1 MQQLLQ
7 FMLFPVFVLTWQCVK
22 TLHRFCS
29 HQNSLDLWM
38 FIPFHSPKNG
48 IKIGIDPYPLNL
60 IYWAGPLHANIDRSL
75 VVLVV
80 LVALVG
86 VPCADRPR
94 PAKESS
100 ES

>member
-1 MQQLLQ
+1 
-7 FMLFPVFVLTWQCVK
+7 
-22 TLHRFCS
+22 
-29 HQNSLDLWM
+29 
-38 FIPFHSPKNG
+38 
-48 IKIGIDPYPLNL
+48 
-60 IYWAGPLHANIDRSL
+60 

-100 ES
+100 ESWGYG